1 MKKTVLYCL
10 VGFALLTA
18 CSPKTSTS
26 SSSGEA
32 YKEDLKA
39 YRPVYEKPEERH
51 DTLSN
56 QAHASYADVNIEPTN
71 DVTKPLNNVLDE
83 IDDLRS
89 NTRYIDGFTIQVY
102 SGTNREDARLARG
115 KVFSVLPES
124 NPSLKFDE
132 PNFKVKVGKYYSKL
146 EAQKPYAQL
155 KKRFPGALI
164 IPERI
169 YIQ

>member
-10 VGFALLTA
+10 VGFALLSA

-26 SSSGEA
+26 SSSGEV

-39 YRPVYEKPEERH
+39 YRPVYEKPVEKH
-51 DTLSN
+51 DTIA
-56 QAHASYADVNIEPTN
+56 QANESYADVDIEPTN
-71 DVTKPLNNVLDE
+71 DVTEPLNNVLDE
-83 IDDLRS
+83 IDGLRS

-115 KVFSVLPES
+115 KVFSVLPEA

-155 KKRFPGALI
+155 RKKFPGALI